1 MLKKIK
7 KIILILI
14 CINFLLIIGS
24 NLKNSNCELEIDAVS
39 SVSMNDQEKLL
50 VVANCNKIEDKTKF
64 AKNILQK
71 YIDNSFQS
79 IRLST
84 DLQEGVTCLQVS
96 VYMKEKQ
103 IKEGNPIM
111 EIEYKLR
118 RVSLGDNI
126 RDTPELVDIF
136 IDGKRIGT

>member
-1 MLKKIK
+1 MKNRKKMVT
-7 KIILILI
+7 ILI
-14 CINFLLIIGS
+14 CIIFTFIIGS
-24 NLKNSNCELEIDAVS
+24 NPRNEKCELEIDAVS
-39 SVSMNDQEKLL
+39 SVSVDDHEKLL
-50 VVANCNKIEDKTKF
+50 VVAKCNRIEDKTKF

-84 DLQEGVTCLQVS
+84 DLQGGITCLQVS

-118 RVSLGDNI
+118 RVSLGDDI
-126 RDTPELVDIF
+126 RETPELVDIF
-136 IDGKRIGT
+136 IDGKKIDT